1 MIVEGALGDAYG
13 AGFEFAPREKI
24 DLYNRLE
31 RYERHPKFSSI
42 YKRYTDDT
50 QMALALAEFILDGA
64 AWNARGIADKM
75 IEVFKRD
82 PREGYGW
89 KFQKALNDSDSGE
102 ALLQNVDSQ
111 SKRNGAVMRAYP
123 VGVFSDTAVVQE
135 RAKIQ
140 AEMTHNTREA
150 IMSAQAVAL
159 MLHFCYYRKGAL
171 RELPEFLADL
181 QGIRWNSQWS
191 GEVQID
197 ALQSVE
203 AVLTILIR
211 SEPSL
216 KKMLT
221 DSVALGGDVDT
232 VGSLVMAIASQADEV
247 KQDLPEWM
255 YADVEDGN
263 YGISYIKDIDKKLQA
278 LYSRSLN

>member
-24 DLYNRLE
+24 DQFNRLK
-31 RYERHPKFSSI
+31 RYEYHPKFSSV

-50 QMALALAEFILDGA
+50 QMALALAEFILEGSE
-64 AWNARGIADKM
+64 WNARGIADKM
-75 IEVFKRD
+75 VEVFKRD

-89 KFQKALNDSDSGE
+89 KFHKALSESDSGE
-102 ALLQNVDSQ
+102 ALLQNVDAQ

-123 VGVFSDTAVVQE
+123 VGIFSQEVRVME

-140 AEMTHNTREA
+140 AELTHNTVEA

-171 RELPEFLADL
+171 RELPGYLADL
-181 QGIRWNSQWS
+181 QGTLWNNRWS

-197 ALQSVE
+197 AVQSTE
-203 AVLTILIR
+203 AVLTVLTR

-216 KKMLT
+216 KKMLI

-247 KQDLPEWM
+247 EQDLPEWM
-255 YADVEDGN
+255 YTDIEDGH
-263 YGISYIKDIDKKLQA
+263 YGLSYIKNIDRKLQA